1 MANEQRPKGEC
12 PFCGSEAYEC
22 VTRWMGDGQY
32 RRAAA
37 YYRCRKCYARGP
49 VISSEREYD
58 VRNERPS
65 VPAYMGLQ
73 MRAFSAW
80 RGDVAAIFPPKEN
93 QPDLFNDDAPLFTGD
108 GTDEGVQI

>member
-22 VTRWMGDGQY
+22 VTKWMGDGQY

-65 VPAYMGLQ
+65 VPAHMGLQ

-93 QPDLFNDDAPLFTGD
+93 QPDLFNDGGAS
-108 GTDEGVQI
+108 